1 MTLSARLPGRLR
13 HAALLALLAT
23 TYTVP
28 AFSQVVI
35 NEIMQNPSAVADSAG
50 EWFELYNPGDSAVDI
65 DGWTIEDNDI
75 DSHVI
80 NNGGPLVIPASG
92 YLVLGNNIDS
102 GTNGGVAVDYAY
114 PSDFFLSN
122 GSDELVL
129 LDDLAAEVDR
139 VEWDNGAT
147 FPDPN
152 GASMSLIDPM
162 LDNNVGTN
170 WCTASTP
177 FGDGD
182 LGTPGDANDCEDVP
196 PPVDTP
202 DIVINEI
209 MQNPSAVF
217 DSAGE
222 WFELYN
228 ADLVD
233 VDIEGWTI
241 KDDDFD
247 SFVINTG
254 GPFIIPAGGYLVFGI
269 NDDFGTNGGV
279 LVDYEYSD
287 FFLSNSSD
295 ELVLLDGDLNQVDRV
310 AWDNGATFPDPNGA
324 SMSLED
330 PFLDNALGSNWC
342 ESVTPFGDGDLG
354 TPGSANDCFGS
365 CGDAATLISTVQ
377 GPGSASPLDGVAGII
392 VEAVVVGDFQPT
404 DRLRGFF
411 LQEEDADADGN
422 PLTSE
427 GIFVFDNSFGVDVLP
442 GDVVRVRGTVDEFF
456 GLTELTAITNV
467 AVCDSGASV
476 TPAEITLPRDDLAD
490 WETTE
495 GMSVTFSQDLYASD
509 NFNQGR
515 FGEVDLAVGGPLDN
529 PTNVVP
535 PGAGALAL
543 QDLNDRSRI
552 RLDDGSN
559 VQNPLPLPP
568 YLGDDNTLRTG
579 DVVSGLAGVLSYSFG
594 SYEIHPTGA
603 IEFTRLNER
612 PDGPPDVGPSLIT
625 VAGFN
630 VLNYFTTIDN
640 GDEICGP
647 LADQRCRGADTPEEF
662 VRQKD
667 KLVAAL
673 SILDADVVGL
683 IEIENA
689 PNDIPVADLV
699 DGLNSVVG
707 AGTFDYIPT
716 GAIGLDVIRQA
727 LIYKPAA
734 VTPVGAFAVL
744 DSSVDPTFLDEK
756 NRPVL
761 AQSFMENS
769 NGEVFT
775 VAVNHLKSKGSPCDD
790 VGDPDAGDGQGN
802 CNLTRE
808 AAAIALADWLA
819 GDPTAS
825 GSDHALIVGDLN
837 AYAMEDPIVALES
850 ADFVDLFEQ
859 FKGTGYADGAYSFN
873 FFGQSGYV
881 DHALASAGMADGISG
896 ADFWH
901 VNADEPRALDYNEFN
916 QPGLYAPDEF
926 RSSDHDAT
934 VAGLYR
940 DEDEDG
946 VWDGQDYCP
955 GTVIPESVP
964 EIHLKVNRFA
974 LIDDDGIFDTTMPE
988 GEGPGEYF
996 DVYDTAGCSCE
1007 QIIEVQGLGGGHS
1020 KFGCSLS
1027 AMRDWVELMASP

>member
-1 MTLSARLPGRLR
+1 MRQQRP
-13 HAALLALLAT
+13 
-23 TYTVP
+23 VP
-28 AFSQVVI
+28 RIGEQGFSQFNGYVF
-35 NEIMQNPSAVADSAG
+35 DSAG
-50 EWFELYNPGDSAVDI
+50 EWFELYNAGASAVDI
-65 DGWTIEDNDI
+65 DGWTIEDNDV

-80 NNGGPLVIPASG
+80 NNGSPLLIPAGG
-92 YLVLGNNIDS
+92 YLVLGNNTDG
-102 GTNGGVAVDYAY
+102 GTNGGAPVAYSYGDN
-114 PSDFFLSN
+114 FFLSN

-129 LDDLAAEVDR
+129 IDSSDDEVDR

-152 GASMSLIDPM
+152 GASMSLIDPA
-162 LDNNVGTN
+162 LDNNVGAN

-177 FGDGD
+177 LGDGD
-182 LGTPGDANDCEDVP
+182 LGTPGGANDCEDIP

-217 DSAGE
+217 DSDGE

-228 ADLVD
+228 ADIVD

-254 GPFIIPAGGYLVFGI
+254 GPFIIPAGGFLVFG
-269 NDDFGTNGGV
+269 NNADFGTNGGV
-279 LVDYEYSD
+279 FVDYEYSG
-287 FFLSNSSD
+287 FFLANSSD
-295 ELVLLDGDLNQVDRV
+295 ELVLLDTDLNQVDRV
-310 AWDNGATFPDPNGA
+310 AWDNGATFPDPTGA

-330 PFLDNALGSNWC
+330 PFLDNAQGANWC

-354 TPGSANDCFGS
+354 TPGSANDCFGN

-377 GPGSASPLDGVAGII
+377 GAGPASPLDGVSGII
-392 VEAVVVGDFQPT
+392 VEAVVVGDFQPS
-404 DRLRGFF
+404 DKLRGFF
-411 LQEEDADADGN
+411 VQEEDEDADGD

-427 GIFVFDNSFGVDVLP
+427 GIFVFDNGFGVDVLP

-456 GLTELTAITNV
+456 GLTELTAVTNV
-467 AVCDSGASV
+467 AVCDSGATV

-495 GMSVTFSQDLYASD
+495 GMSVYFPQDLVVSG
-509 NFNQGR
+509 NFTLGR
-515 FGEVDLAVGGPLDN
+515 FGEVELAIGGPLDN
-529 PTNVVP
+529 PTNVVE
-535 PGAGALAL
+535 PGAPALAL
-543 QDLNDRSRI
+543 QDLNDLSRI
-552 RLDDGSN
+552 QLDDGSRL
-559 VQNPLPLPP
+559 QNPVPLPP
-568 YLGDDNTLRTG
+568 YFADDNTLRTG
-579 DVVSGLAGVLSYSFG
+579 DATSALVGVLSYSFG
-594 SYEIHPTGA
+594 VYEVHPTTPV
-603 IEFTRLNER
+603 EFTRLNER
-612 PDGPPDVGPSLIT
+612 PDGPPGVGPSLIT
-625 VAGFN
+625 AAGFN
-630 VLNYFTTIDN
+630 VLNFFTTIDN
-640 GDEICGP
+640 RDPVCGP
-647 LADQRCRGADTPEEF
+647 LEDQRCRGADTEEEF
-662 VRQKD
+662 IRQKD
-667 KLVAAL
+667 KIVAAL
-673 SILDADVVGL
+673 SILDADVIGL
-683 IEIENA
+683 VEIENA
-689 PNDIPVADLV
+689 PNDGPVADLV

-707 AGTFDYIPT
+707 AGTFDYIAT
-716 GAIGLDVIRQA
+716 GPIGTDAIRQA
-727 LIYKPAA
+727 LLYKPAA
-734 VTPVGAFAVL
+734 VTPVGDFAVL

-808 AAAIALADWLA
+808 AAAIALANWLA

-825 GSDHALIVGDLN
+825 GSADALIIGDLN
-837 AYAMEDPIVALES
+837 AYAMEDPVVALES
-850 ADFVDLFEQ
+850 AGYVDLIESLV
-859 FKGTGYADGAYSFN
+859 GAGYAAGAYSFN
-873 FFGQSGYV
+873 FFAQSGYL
-881 DHALASAGMADGISG
+881 DHAVASPDLADAVSG
-896 ADFWH
+896 AAFWH
-901 VNADEPRALDYNEFN
+901 INADEPSALDYNDYN
-916 QPGLYAPDEF
+916 QPELYSPDEF

-946 VWDGQDYCP
+946 VWDGLDYCP

-964 EIHLKVNRFA
+964 EVRLNLNRFA
-974 LIDDDGIFDTTMPE
+974 LVDDDGIFDTTPPE
-988 GEGPGEYF
+988 GEGPPKSF
-996 DVYDTAGCSCE
+996 DIFDTAGCSCE
-1007 QIIEVQGLGGGHS
+1007 QIIEAQGLGEGHR

-1027 AMRDWVELMASP
+1027 AMEDWVELMAAP